1 MIVILSACRR
11 IEKEFQ
17 YVMLSYAKGKEFGEE
32 RPQLHAFSVTEQFA
46 LFKKSED
53 LRYSKQVSKSTCV
66 V

>member
-1 MIVILSACRR
+1 M
-11 IEKEFQ
+11 
-17 YVMLSYAKGKEFGEE
+17 MLSYAKGKEFGEE